1 MLHLYSQSLGASKQ
15 GNELLKTFFQQV
27 LEQGH
32 IHTPP
37 PLLDDIHIQNSL
49 RSRNVDGVRDCQH
62 EDIVLGLRM
71 GVGSCIFTA
80 LGSLRPGTA
89 GCQAALHPTHTCRFG
104 STLFRY
110 QEKMPY
116 KANGQRSSPTR
127 APDHV
132 CRASGVTPVWA
143 RSRIGGG
150 REAGQGTTWRR
161 CGLAMRA
168 DHGAL
173 GPQLQGTIHRSF
185 SYD

>member
-1 MLHLYSQSLGASKQ
+1 MR
-15 GNELLKTFFQQV
+15 
-27 LEQGH
+27 H
-32 IHTPP
+32 IQTSP
-37 PLLDDIHIQNSL
+37 PLLDDIHVQNSL
-49 RSRNVDGVRDCQH
+49 CSRDVDGVRDCQH
-62 EDIVLGLRM
+62 EYIVLGLRM
-71 GVGSCIFTA
+71 GFGSCMVYSLHPLR
-80 LGSLRPGTA
+80 LGA
-89 GCQAALHPTHTCRFG
+89 AACQATWHPTHTCRLG